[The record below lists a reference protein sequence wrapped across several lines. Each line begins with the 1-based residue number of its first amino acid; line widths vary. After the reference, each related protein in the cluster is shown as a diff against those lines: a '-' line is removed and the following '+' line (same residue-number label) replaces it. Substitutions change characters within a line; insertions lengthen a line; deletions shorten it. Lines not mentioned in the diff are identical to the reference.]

1 MASWVND
8 GFSMMIREKY
18 SELNLNQYSVGS
30 PCRNVCTVCGSPPCP
45 DLNLIHYKGYLK
57 TDFYFSGS
65 LSHPIRYNPARIAAG
80 QTVAAP
86 LGGEESPGCTEQDAG

>member
-1 MASWVND
+1 MSSLYKVIQAIGELCEQDQVFFLAS
-8 GFSMMIREKY
+8 
-18 SELNLNQYSVGS
+18 
-30 PCRNVCTVCGSPPCP
+30 P
-45 DLNLIHYKGYLK
+45 
-57 TDFYFSGS
+57 FSGS

>member
-1 MASWVND
+1 MCGNQQRCVDATLPAVA
-8 GFSMMIREKY
+8 IY
-18 SELNLNQYSVGS
+18 SEL
-30 PCRNVCTVCGSPPCP
+30 T
-45 DLNLIHYKGYLK
+45 K
-57 TDFYFSGS
+57 TSTALARLAVLLVLATARRLGRIFVNTQKMQPENGFSGS